1 MGTAADVARVFGR
14 LGMPPGAGTAHGA
27 ARDIELAAV
36 VEKMA
41 NHVVGVPK
49 VRVMV
54 GEVVLVAEATPHTK
68 LDTLMC
74 RLACFCA
81 ALRQHRMRP
90 IRDCWLKGP
99 ARGGRILCCR
109 RRSCFS
115 ARIGLASMISHPV
128 QRKDQ
133 SPAAPVWVCVCTTYS
148 RAASLHPQ
156 HNIQEA
162 NIGRQD
168 IVRTFSPA
176 RSLVVGVSVSCIQ
189 YAFVISIQY
198 EPLVISMDMEL
209 TSSCG
214 PVER

>member
-14 LGMPPGAGTAHGA
+14 LGMSPGAGTAHGA

-81 ALRQHRMRP
+81 APRQHRMRP

-133 SPAAPVWVCVCTTYS
+133 
-148 RAASLHPQ
+148 
-156 HNIQEA
+156 
-162 NIGRQD
+162 RQQPL
-168 IVRTFSPA
+168 F
-176 RSLVVGVSVSCIQ
+176 G